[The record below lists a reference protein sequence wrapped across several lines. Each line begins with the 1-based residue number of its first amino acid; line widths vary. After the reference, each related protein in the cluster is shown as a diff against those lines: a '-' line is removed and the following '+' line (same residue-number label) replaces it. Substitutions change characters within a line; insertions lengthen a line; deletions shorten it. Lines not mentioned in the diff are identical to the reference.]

1 MPSVLITGFGPF
13 PGVAVN
19 ASGMLVPRLARAARR
34 RFVGV
39 HVHTAI
45 LPTEWGR
52 GPARARAAHE
62 RASPDISIH
71 FGVSGRAQGFVIER
85 RGVNVCLHTEDGAG
99 KLPPL
104 DVLDPNGPKRRAVT
118 LPVAGIVAR
127 LKSLGLP
134 AVTSDDAGSYLCNA
148 VLYQSL
154 GLTGADARGM
164 GCGMAGFVHLPSS
177 LAPSPLADEGHS
189 GPLTFEQALAGSLE
203 IIAVCL
209 DAGRVVA

>member
-1 MPSVLITGFGPF
+1 MTPSVLITGFGPF

-34 RFVGV
+34 RFASVA
-39 HVHTAI
+39 VHTAI

-52 GPARARAAHE
+52 GPARARAAYE

-71 FGVSGRAQGFVIER
+71 FGVSGRAEGFVIER
-85 RGVNVCLHTEDGAG
+85 CGLNVCVQTEDGAG
-99 KLPPL
+99 YLPAL
-104 DVLDPNGPKRRAVT
+104 AVLDPAGPVRRAVT
-118 LPVAGIVAR
+118 LPVAAIVAR
-127 LKSLGLP
+127 LRALGLP

-154 GLTGADARGM
+154 GLTGADARGSS
-164 GCGMAGFVHLPSS
+164 GRVAGFVHLPSS
-177 LAPSPLADEGHS
+177 LADEGQA

-209 DAGRVVA
+209 DAGRAVA